1 MVLIGSYISEKTILI
16 SKKHVLL
23 YKCNTGVKKETGE
36 TIKIRVNVR
45 RMKMFIDTH
54 VHLNADQYDED
65 LQEVIDRAL
74 ENNVTKMIVIGFD
87 RKTIERAMELTE
99 NYEFIYAV
107 IGWHPVDA
115 IDCTAEDLEWIEELS
130 AHPKVVGIG
139 ETGLDYHWDKSPKE
153 VQQEVFRK
161 QIQLAKKVQL
171 PIIIHNR
178 EATEDVLRIL
188 KEEQAEEVGGVM
200 HCFSGSVETARESI
214 DMNFMISLGGPVT
227 FKNAKKPKEVAEL
240 IPIEHLMIE
249 TDAPYL
255 APHPYRGKR
264 NEPSYVPL
272 VAEEI
277 ARLKGLTI
285 EEVGEK
291 TTKNAEQFFKLK

>member
-1 MVLIGSYISEKTILI
+1 
-16 SKKHVLL
+16 
-23 YKCNTGVKKETGE
+23 
-36 TIKIRVNVR
+36 
-45 RMKMFIDTH
+45 MFIDTH
-54 VHLNADQYDED
+54 VHLNADQYDDD
-65 LQEVIDRAL
+65 LEEVIDRAL

-87 RKTIERAMELTE
+87 RKTIERAMALIEK
-99 NYEFIYAV
+99 YDFIYAV

-115 IDCTAEDLEWIEELS
+115 VDCTDEDLDWIEELS

-139 ETGLDYHWDKSPKE
+139 ETGLDYHWDKSPKG

-161 QIQLAKKVQL
+161 QIRLAKKLEL

-178 EATEDVLRIL
+178 DATGDVLNIL
-188 KEEQAEEVGGVM
+188 KEENAAEVGGIM
-200 HCFSGSVETARESI
+200 HCFGGSVETAQESI

-227 FKNAKKPKEVAEL
+227 FKNAKKPKEVAAE
-240 IPIEHLMIE
+240 IPLEHLLIE

-277 ARLKGLTI
+277 ARLKGITV
-285 EEVGEK
+285 EEVAK
-291 TTKNAEQFFKLK
+291 ATTQNAEMFFKLNDKN